1 MQVATVRS
9 FNRTTTE
16 RNGALSDE
24 FLGRKRP
31 LGQARLLWEIGRGGV
46 DVREL
51 RARLGLDAGYLSRLL
66 RALERDGL
74 VELAAGDADARVR
87 RVSLTPSGRTEW
99 EELEARSEGLAT
111 EVLRPLSDPQRDRL
125 VDAMATVERLLT
137 ASMIEIRVESPR
149 SRAARWCL
157 AQYFRELEERFDAGF
172 DPGRST
178 LPDADVLSPPI
189 GLLLVARLR
198 GEPVGCGALRFYGE
212 AVDVK
217 RMWVSPE
224 VRGLGLGRRLLHE
237 LEERARATG
246 AAVVRLETNRSLR
259 EAISLYRASG
269 YEEVAPFNDEPY
281 AHHWFAKRL

>member
-51 RARLGLDAGYLSRLL
+51 RARLGLDAG
-66 RALERDGL
+66 
-74 VELAAGDADARVR
+74 
-87 RVSLTPSGRTEW
+87 
-99 EELEARSEGLAT
+99 
-111 EVLRPLSDPQRDRL
+111 
-125 VDAMATVERLLT
+125 
-137 ASMIEIRVESPR
+137 
-149 SRAARWCL
+149 
-157 AQYFRELEERFDAGF
+157 F
-172 DPGRST
+172 DPGQST

-189 GLLLVARLR
+189 GVLLVARLR